1 MLPRVTALALI
12 VLFCSSCG
20 FKSEPT
26 GALPAYPQTVRD
38 ALGRQVRIDTA
49 PRRIVSLDPGMTAAL
64 YSIGAEKLLVGRSGL
79 ETYPKRSLHLPVMA
93 TGGRPDLKRIEHAKP
108 DVVLVP
114 ESMVPTAQDVDKLQL
129 KAAAEVYVVGGNSV
143 NQVENDISAMGLI
156 TDHADAARSLAGSV
170 TTSVKRVQNS
180 VAAETPARTYVDV
193 GLVTGATFTI
203 DPVSMTGDLV
213 RLANGANVASEVS
226 PSQPVTFAQLAGLAP
241 DVYLSQQ
248 GQGATLSDLRKHK
261 TTRTIPAVANKQVIQ
276 LPASVLNEDGPRLAL
291 ALAQI
296 ARALHPGAAAPQ

>member
-12 VLFCSSCG
+12 VLLCSSCG
-20 FKSEPT
+20 FKPEPT

-38 ALGRQVRIDTA
+38 ALGRQVHIDTA

-79 ETYPKRSLHLPVMA
+79 ETYPKQSLHLPVM
-93 TGGRPDLKRIEHAKP
+93 TTNGQPDLKQIQHAQA

-114 ESMVPTAQDVDKLQL
+114 ESMVPTPQDVDRLQL

-143 NQVENDISAMGLI
+143 NQVENDITAMGLI
-156 TDHADAARSLAGSV
+156 TDRADAARSLAGSV
-170 TTSVKRVQNS
+170 ATSVKRVQQS
-180 VAAETPARTYVDV
+180 VAGETPARTYVDV
-193 GLVTGATFTI
+193 GLVTWGTFTI

-213 RLANGANVASEVS
+213 RLANGTNVASEVP
-226 PSQPVTFAQLAGLAP
+226 PSQRVTFAQLAGLAP
-241 DVYLSQQ
+241 DVYLSEQ
-248 GQGATLSDLRKHK
+248 GQGATLADLRKHK
-261 TTRTIPAVANKQVIQ
+261 TTRAIPAVANKRVTQ
-276 LPASVLNEDGPRLAL
+276 LPAWVLNEDGPRVAL

-296 ARALHPGAAAPQ
+296 AKALHPDATAPQ

>member
-12 VLFCSSCG
+12 VLLCSSCG
-20 FKSEPT
+20 FKPEPT

-38 ALGRQVRIDTA
+38 ALGRQVHIDTA

-64 YSIGAEKLLVGRSGL
+64 YRIGAEKLLVGRSGL
-79 ETYPKRSLHLPVMA
+79 ETYPKQSFHVPVMT
-93 TGGRPDLKRIEHAKP
+93 TGGQPDLKQIQHAKA

-114 ESMVPTAQDVDKLQL
+114 ESMVPTAADVDKLQL

-156 TDHADAARSLAGSV
+156 TNHANAARGLSGAISAAVG
-170 TTSVKRVQNS
+170 RVQQS
-180 VAAETPARTYVDV
+180 VAGEPAAGTYVDV

-213 RLANGANVASEVS
+213 RLAKGTNVASEVS
-226 PSQPVTFAQLAGLAP
+226 ASQPVTFAQMATLAP
-241 DVYLSQQ
+241 DVYLSEQ

-261 TTRTIPAVANKQVIQ
+261 KTRTIPAVQDERVIQ
-276 LPASVLNEDGPRLAL
+276 LPASVLNEDGPRVAL

-296 ARALHPGAAAPQ
+296 AKVLHPDATAPQ

>member
-12 VLFCSSCG
+12 VLLCSSCG
-20 FKSEPT
+20 FKPEPT

-38 ALGRQVRIDTA
+38 ALGRQVHIDTA

-64 YSIGAEKLLVGRSGL
+64 YRIGAQKLLVGRSGL
-79 ETYPKRSLHLPVMA
+79 ETYPKQSFHLPVMT
-93 TGGRPDLKRIEHAKP
+93 TGGQPDLRQIQHAQA

-114 ESMVPTAQDVDKLQL
+114 ESMVPTAADVDKLQL

-156 TDHADAARSLAGSV
+156 TNHANAARALSGAVSAAVG
-170 TTSVKRVQNS
+170 RVQQS
-180 VAAETPARTYVDV
+180 VASEPAVGTYVDV

-203 DPVSMTGDLV
+203 DPGSMTGDLV
-213 RLANGANVASEVS
+213 RLAKGTNVASEVS
-226 PSQPVTFAQLAGLAP
+226 PSQSVTFAQMATLAP
-241 DVYLSQQ
+241 DVYLSEQ

-261 TTRTIPAVANKQVIQ
+261 DTRTIPAVQNRRVIQ
-276 LPASVLNEDGPRLAL
+276 LPASVLNEDGPRVAL

-296 ARALHPGAAAPQ
+296 AKALHPDATAPQ

>member
-12 VLFCSSCG
+12 VLLCSSCG
-20 FKSEPT
+20 FKPEPT

-64 YSIGAEKLLVGRSGL
+64 YRIGAEKLLVGRSGL
-79 ETYPKRSLHLPVMA
+79 ETYPKQSLHLSVMTA
-93 TGGRPDLKRIEHAKP
+93 GGQPDLKQIQHAQA

-114 ESMVPTAQDVDKLQL
+114 QSMAPTAQDVDRLQL

-143 NQVENDISAMGLI
+143 NQVEDDIAAIGLI
-156 TDHADAARSLAGSV
+156 TDHADAARSLANSIS
-170 TTSVKRVQNS
+170 TSVGRVQHS
-180 VAAETPARTYVDV
+180 VAGQPPARTYVDV
-193 GLVTGATFTI
+193 GLVTPGTFTI

-213 RLANGANVASEVS
+213 RLANGTNVASEVP

-241 DVYLSQQ
+241 DVYLSEQ
-248 GQGATLSDLRKHK
+248 GQGAMLSDLRKHK
-261 TTRTIPAVANKQVIQ
+261 ATRTIPAVVNNRVIQ
-276 LPASVLNEDGPRLAL
+276 LPASVLNEDGPRVAL

-296 ARALHPGAAAPQ
+296 AEALHPDATAPQ

>member
-12 VLFCSSCG
+12 VLLCSSCG
-20 FKSEPT
+20 FKPEPT

-64 YSIGAEKLLVGRSGL
+64 YRIGAEKLLVGRSGL
-79 ETYPKRSLHLPVMA
+79 ETYPKQSLHLPVM
-93 TGGRPDLKRIEHAKP
+93 TDGGQPDLKQIQHAQA

-114 ESMVPTAQDVDKLQL
+114 QSMAPTAQDVDRLQL

-143 NQVENDISAMGLI
+143 TQVENDIAAIGLI
-156 TDHADAARSLAGSV
+156 TDHPDAARSLANSIS
-170 TTSVKRVQNS
+170 TSVGRVQQS
-180 VAAETPARTYVDV
+180 VAGQPPARTYVDV
-193 GLVTGATFTI
+193 GLVTPGTFTM

-213 RLANGANVASEVS
+213 RLANGSNVASEVS

-241 DVYLSQQ
+241 DVYLSEQ
-248 GQGATLSDLRKHK
+248 GQGAMLSDLRKHEA
-261 TTRTIPAVANKQVIQ
+261 TRTIPAVVNKRVIQ
-276 LPASVLNEDGPRLAL
+276 LPASVLNEDGPRVAL

-296 ARALHPGAAAPQ
+296 AEALHPDATAPQ

>member
-170 TTSVKRVQNS
+170 ATSVKRVQNS

-261 TTRTIPAVANKQVIQ
+261 TTRTIPAVANKRVIQ
-276 LPASVLNEDGPRLAL
+276 LPASVLNEDGPRVALTLAK
-291 ALAQI
+291 I

>member
-12 VLFCSSCG
+12 VLLCSSCG
-20 FKSEPT
+20 FKPEPT

-64 YSIGAEKLLVGRSGL
+64 YRIGAEKLLVGRSGL
-79 ETYPKRSLHLPVMA
+79 ETYPKQSLHLPVMTA
-93 TGGRPDLKRIEHAKP
+93 GGQPDLKRIQHAQA

-114 ESMVPTAQDVDKLQL
+114 QSMAPTAQDVDRLQL

-143 NQVENDISAMGLI
+143 HQVEYDIAAIGLI
-156 TDHADAARSLAGSV
+156 TDHADAARSLANSIS
-170 TTSVKRVQNS
+170 TSVGRVQQS
-180 VAAETPARTYVDV
+180 VAAQPAARTYVDV
-193 GLVTGATFTI
+193 GLVTPGTFTI

-213 RLANGANVASEVS
+213 RLANGTNVASEVP

-241 DVYLSQQ
+241 DVYLSEQ
-248 GQGATLSDLRKHK
+248 GRGAMLSDLRKHK
-261 TTRTIPAVANKQVIQ
+261 ATRTIPAVVNNRVIQ
-276 LPASVLNEDGPRLAL
+276 LPASVLNEDGPRVAL

-296 ARALHPGAAAPQ
+296 AEALHPDATAPQ

>member
-12 VLFCSSCG
+12 VLLCSSCG

>member
-12 VLFCSSCG
+12 VLLCSSCG

-49 PRRIVSLDPGMTAAL
+49 PQRIVSLDPGMTAAL

-93 TGGRPDLKRIEHAKP
+93 TNGKPDLKQIVHARP

-114 ESMVPTAQDVDKLQL
+114 QSMVPTAQDIDKLQL

-143 NQVENDISAMGLI
+143 GQVENDIAAMGLI
-156 TDHADAARSLAGSV
+156 TNRANAASSLANSV
-170 TTSVKRVQNS
+170 AASVKRVQQS
-180 VAAETPARTYVDV
+180 VRGEPPTRTYVDV
-193 GLVTGATFTI
+193 ALVPGKTYTI

-213 RLANGANVASEVS
+213 RLANGTNVASEV
-226 PSQPVTFAQLAGLAP
+226 PPAQPVTFAQLAGLAP
-241 DVYLSQQ
+241 DVYLSEH

-261 TTRTIPAVANKQVIQ
+261 TTRTIPAVENKQVIQ
-276 LPASVLNEDGPRLAL
+276 LPASVLNEDGPRVAL

-296 ARALHPGAAAPQ
+296 AKALHPGAAAPQ

>member
-12 VLFCSSCG
+12 VLLCSSCG

-38 ALGRQVRIDTA
+38 ALGRQVHIDTA

-79 ETYPKRSLHLPVMA
+79 ETYPKQSLHLPVMV
-93 TGGRPDLKRIEHAKP
+93 TGGQPDLKRIQHAKA

-114 ESMVPTAQDVDKLQL
+114 ESMVPTAQDVDRLQL

-143 NQVENDISAMGLI
+143 NQVESDISAMGLI
-156 TDHADAARSLAGSV
+156 TDHADAARSLAGAV
-170 TTSVKRVQNS
+170 TTSVARVQQS
-180 VAAETPARTYVDV
+180 VAGEPPASTYVDV

-213 RLANGANVASEVS
+213 RLANGTNVASEVS
-226 PSQPVTFAQLAGLAP
+226 PSQPVTFAQLAALAP
-241 DVYLSQQ
+241 DVYLSEQ
-248 GQGATLSDLRKHK
+248 GQGAMLSDLRKHK
-261 TTRTIPAVANKQVIQ
+261 ATRTIPAVENKRVIQ
-276 LPASVLNEDGPRLAL
+276 LPASVLNEDGPRVAVAL
-291 ALAQI
+291 ARI
-296 ARALHPGAAAPQ
+296 AKALHPDATVPQ

>member
-12 VLFCSSCG
+12 VLLCSSCG
-20 FKSEPT
+20 FKPEPT

-64 YSIGAEKLLVGRSGL
+64 YRIGAEKLLVGRSGL
-79 ETYPKRSLHLPVMA
+79 ETYPKQSIHLPVMA
-93 TGGRPDLKRIEHAKP
+93 TGDQPDLKQIQHAQA

-114 ESMVPTAQDVDKLQL
+114 ESMVPTAADVDRLQL

-143 NQVENDISAMGLI
+143 NQVENDIAAMGLI
-156 TDHADAARSLAGSV
+156 TDHADAARTLASSISTAVGRVQRSV
-170 TTSVKRVQNS
+170 TG
-180 VAAETPARTYVDV
+180 EPPARTYVDV
-193 GLVTGATFTI
+193 GLVTPGTFTI
-203 DPVSMTGDLV
+203 DPASMTGDLV
-213 RLANGANVASEVS
+213 RLANGTNVASEVS
-226 PSQPVTFAQLAGLAP
+226 PSQPVTFAQMAQLAP
-241 DVYLSQQ
+241 GVYLSEQ

-261 TTRTIPAVANKQVIQ
+261 TTRTIPAVENKRVIQ
-276 LPASVLNEDGPRLAL
+276 LPASVLNEDGPRVAL

-296 ARALHPGAAAPQ
+296 ARALHPDATAQQ

>member
-12 VLFCSSCG
+12 VLLCSSCG

-49 PRRIVSLDPGMTAAL
+49 PHRIVSLDPGMTAAL

-79 ETYPKRSLHLPVMA
+79 ETYPKRSLHLPAMA
-93 TGGRPDLKRIEHAKP
+93 TNGKPDLRRIERAKP

-114 ESMVPTAQDVDKLQL
+114 QSMVPTAQDVDKLQL

-143 NQVENDISAMGLI
+143 GQVENDIAAMGLI
-156 TDHADAARSLAGSV
+156 TNHANAASSLANSV
-170 TTSVKRVQNS
+170 ASSVKRVQKS
-180 VAAETPARTYVDV
+180 VAGEPPTSTYVDV
-193 GLVTGATFTI
+193 ALVPGKTYTI

-213 RLANGANVASEVS
+213 RLANGINVASEVS
-226 PSQPVTFAQLAGLAP
+226 PAQPVTFAQLAGLAP
-241 DVYLSQQ
+241 DVYLSEQ

-261 TTRTIPAVANKQVIQ
+261 TTGTIPAVENKRVIQ
-276 LPASVLNEDGPRLAL
+276 LPASVLNEDGPRVAL

-296 ARALHPGAAAPQ
+296 AKALHPGAAAPQ

>member
-12 VLFCSSCG
+12 VLLCSSCG
-20 FKSEPT
+20 FKPEPT

-64 YSIGAEKLLVGRSGL
+64 YRIGAEKLLVGRSGL
-79 ETYPKRSLHLPVMA
+79 ETYPKQSLHLPVMTA
-93 TGGRPDLKRIEHAKP
+93 GGQPDLKRIQHAQA

-114 ESMVPTAQDVDKLQL
+114 QSMAPTAQDVDRLQL

-143 NQVENDISAMGLI
+143 HQVEYDIAAIGLI
-156 TDHADAARSLAGSV
+156 TDHADAARSLANSIS
-170 TTSVKRVQNS
+170 TSVGRVQQS
-180 VAAETPARTYVDV
+180 VADQPPARTYVDV
-193 GLVTGATFTI
+193 GLVTPGTFTI

-213 RLANGANVASEVS
+213 RLANGSNVASEVS

-241 DVYLSQQ
+241 DVYLSEQ
-248 GQGATLSDLRKHK
+248 GQGAMLSDLRKHEA
-261 TTRTIPAVANKQVIQ
+261 TRTIPAVVNKRVIQ
-276 LPASVLNEDGPRLAL
+276 LPASVLNEDGPRVAL

-296 ARALHPGAAAPQ
+296 AEALHPDATAPQ

>member
-12 VLFCSSCG
+12 VLLCSSCG
-20 FKSEPT
+20 FKPEPT
-26 GALPAYPQTVRD
+26 GALPAYPQAVRD

-79 ETYPKRSLHLPVMA
+79 ETYPKQSLHLPVMTA
-93 TGGRPDLKRIEHAKP
+93 DGQPDLKQIQHAQA

-114 ESMVPTAQDVDKLQL
+114 QSMAPTAQDVDRLQL

-143 NQVENDISAMGLI
+143 NQVEDDIAAIGLI
-156 TDHADAARSLAGSV
+156 TDHADAARSLANSIS
-170 TTSVKRVQNS
+170 TSVGRVQHS
-180 VAAETPARTYVDV
+180 VAGQPPARTYVDV
-193 GLVTGATFTI
+193 GLVTPGTFTI

-213 RLANGANVASEVS
+213 RLANGTNVASEVS
-226 PSQPVTFAQLAGLAP
+226 PSQPVTFAQLAELAP
-241 DVYLSQQ
+241 DVYLSEQ
-248 GQGATLSDLRKHK
+248 GQGAMLSDLRKHK
-261 TTRTIPAVANKQVIQ
+261 ATRTIPAVVNKRVIQ
-276 LPASVLNEDGPRLAL
+276 LPASVLKEDGPRVAL

-296 ARALHPGAAAPQ
+296 AEALHPDATAPQ

>member
-12 VLFCSSCG
+12 VLLCSSCG

-49 PRRIVSLDPGMTAAL
+49 PQRIVSLDPGMTAAL

-93 TGGRPDLKRIEHAKP
+93 TNGKPDLKRIEHAKP

-114 ESMVPTAQDVDKLQL
+114 QSMVPTAQDIDKLQL

-143 NQVENDISAMGLI
+143 GQVENDIAAMGLI
-156 TDHADAARSLAGSV
+156 TNRANAASSLANSV
-170 TTSVKRVQNS
+170 ATSVKRVQQS
-180 VAAETPARTYVDV
+180 VRGEPPTRTYVDV
-193 GLVTGATFTI
+193 ALVPGKTYTI

-213 RLANGANVASEVS
+213 RLANGTNVASEV
-226 PSQPVTFAQLAGLAP
+226 PPAQPVTFAQVARLAP
-241 DVYLSQQ
+241 DVYLSEQ

-261 TTRTIPAVANKQVIQ
+261 TTRTIPAVENKRVIQ
-276 LPASVLNEDGPRLAL
+276 LPASVLNEDGPRVAL

-296 ARALHPGAAAPQ
+296 AKALHPGAAAPQ

>member
-12 VLFCSSCG
+12 VLLCSSCG
-20 FKSEPT
+20 FKPEPT

-38 ALGRQVRIDTA
+38 ALGRQVHIDTA

-64 YSIGAEKLLVGRSGL
+64 YRIGAEKLLVGRSGL
-79 ETYPKRSLHLPVMA
+79 ETYPKQSFHLPVMT
-93 TGGRPDLKRIEHAKP
+93 TGGQPDLKQIQHAQA

-114 ESMVPTAQDVDKLQL
+114 ESMVPTAADVDKLQL

-156 TDHADAARSLAGSV
+156 TNHANAARALSGAVSAAVG
-170 TTSVKRVQNS
+170 RVQQS
-180 VAAETPARTYVDV
+180 VASEPAVGTYVDV

-203 DPVSMTGDLV
+203 DPGSMTGDLV
-213 RLANGANVASEVS
+213 RLAKGTNVASEVS
-226 PSQPVTFAQLAGLAP
+226 PSQSVTFAQMATLAP
-241 DVYLSQQ
+241 DVYLSEQ
-248 GQGATLSDLRKHK
+248 GQGATLTDLRKHK
-261 TTRTIPAVANKQVIQ
+261 DTRTIPAVQNRRVIQ
-276 LPASVLNEDGPRLAL
+276 LPASVLNEDGPRVAL

-296 ARALHPGAAAPQ
+296 AKALHPDATAPQ

>member
-12 VLFCSSCG
+12 VLLCSSCG

-49 PRRIVSLDPGMTAAL
+49 PHRIVSLDPGMTAAL

-79 ETYPKRSLHLPVMA
+79 ETYPKRSLHLPTMA
-93 TGGRPDLKRIEHAKP
+93 PGGQPDLKQIEHAKA

-114 ESMVPTAQDVDKLQL
+114 QSMVPTAQDVDRLQL

-143 NQVENDISAMGLI
+143 NQVENDIAAMGLI
-156 TDHADAARSLAGSV
+156 TNHADAARSLAGSV
-170 TTSVKRVQNS
+170 ATSVERVQKS
-180 VAAETPARTYVDV
+180 VAGEPPTGTYVDV
-193 GLVTGATFTI
+193 ALVPGKTYTI

-213 RLANGANVASEVS
+213 RLANGTNVASEVS
-226 PSQPVTFAQLAGLAP
+226 PAQPVTFAQLAGLAP
-241 DVYLSQQ
+241 DVYLSEL

-261 TTRTIPAVANKQVIQ
+261 TTRSIPAVENKRVIQ
-276 LPASVLNEDGPRLAL
+276 LPASVLNEDGPRVAL

-296 ARALHPGAAAPQ
+296 AKALHPGPAAPQ

>member
-12 VLFCSSCG
+12 VLLCSSCG
-20 FKSEPT
+20 FKPEPT

-38 ALGRQVRIDTA
+38 ALGRQVHIDTA

-64 YSIGAEKLLVGRSGL
+64 YRIGAEKLLVGRSGL
-79 ETYPKRSLHLPVMA
+79 ETYPKQSFHLPVMT
-93 TGGRPDLKRIEHAKP
+93 TGGQPDLKQIQHAQA

-114 ESMVPTAQDVDKLQL
+114 ESMVPTAADVDKLQL

-143 NQVENDISAMGLI
+143 NQVANDISAMGLI
-156 TDHADAARSLAGSV
+156 TNHANAARALSGAVSAAVG
-170 TTSVKRVQNS
+170 RVRQS
-180 VAAETPARTYVDV
+180 VASQPAVGTYVDV

-203 DPVSMTGDLV
+203 DPASMTGDLV
-213 RLANGANVASEVS
+213 RLAKGTNVASDVS
-226 PSQPVTFAQLAGLAP
+226 PSQPVTFPQMATLAP
-241 DVYLSQQ
+241 DVYLSEQ

-261 TTRTIPAVANKQVIQ
+261 DTRTIPAVQNKRVIQ
-276 LPASVLNEDGPRLAL
+276 LPASVLNEDGPRVAL

-296 ARALHPGAAAPQ
+296 AKALHPDATAPQ

>member
-1 MLPRVTALALI
+1 MV
-12 VLFCSSCG
+12 
-20 FKSEPT
+20 
-26 GALPAYPQTVRD
+26 
-38 ALGRQVRIDTA
+38 
-49 PRRIVSLDPGMTAAL
+49 
-64 YSIGAEKLLVGRSGL
+64 
-79 ETYPKRSLHLPVMA
+79 
-93 TGGRPDLKRIEHAKP
+93 TGGQPDLKRMQHAKP

-170 TTSVKRVQNS
+170 ATSVKRVKNS

-213 RLANGANVASEVS
+213 RLANGTNVASEVS

-276 LPASVLNEDGPRLAL
+276 LPASVLNEDGPRVAL

-296 ARALHPGAAAPQ
+296 AKALHPGAAAPQ

>member
-12 VLFCSSCG
+12 VLLCSSCG

-49 PRRIVSLDPGMTAAL
+49 PQRIVSLDPGMTAAL

-93 TGGRPDLKRIEHAKP
+93 TNGKPDLKRIVHARP

-114 ESMVPTAQDVDKLQL
+114 QSMVPTAQDIDKLQL

-143 NQVENDISAMGLI
+143 GQVENDIAAMGLI
-156 TDHADAARSLAGSV
+156 TNRANAASSLANSV
-170 TTSVKRVQNS
+170 AASVKRVQQS
-180 VAAETPARTYVDV
+180 VRGEPPTRTYVDV
-193 GLVTGATFTI
+193 ALVPGKTYTI

-213 RLANGANVASEVS
+213 RLANGTNVASEV
-226 PSQPVTFAQLAGLAP
+226 PPAQPVTFAQLAGLAP
-241 DVYLSQQ
+241 DVYLSEH

-261 TTRTIPAVANKQVIQ
+261 TTRTIPAVENKQVIQ
-276 LPASVLNEDGPRLAL
+276 LPASVLNEDGPRVAL

-296 ARALHPGAAAPQ
+296 AKALHPGATAPQ

>member
-12 VLFCSSCG
+12 VLLCSSCG

-79 ETYPKRSLHLPVMA
+79 ETYPKRSLHLPVMV
-93 TGGRPDLKRIEHAKP
+93 TGGQPDLKRIQHAKP

-170 TTSVKRVQNS
+170 ATSVKRVKNS

-213 RLANGANVASEVS
+213 RLANGTNVASEVS

>member
-1 MLPRVTALALI
+1 
-12 VLFCSSCG
+12 
-20 FKSEPT
+20 
-26 GALPAYPQTVRD
+26 
-38 ALGRQVRIDTA
+38 
-49 PRRIVSLDPGMTAAL
+49 MTAAL

-93 TGGRPDLKRIEHAKP
+93 AGGQPDLKRIQHAKP

-170 TTSVKRVQNS
+170 ATSVKRVKNS

-213 RLANGANVASEVS
+213 RLANGTNVASEVS

>member
-114 ESMVPTAQDVDKLQL
+114 ESMVPTPQDVDKLQL

-143 NQVENDISAMGLI
+143 SQVENDISAMGLI

-170 TTSVKRVQNS
+170 ATSVKRVQNS

-261 TTRTIPAVANKQVIQ
+261 TTRTIPAVANKRVIQ
-276 LPASVLNEDGPRLAL
+276 LPASVLNEDGPRVALTLAK
-291 ALAQI
+291 I

>member
-12 VLFCSSCG
+12 VLLCSSCG
-20 FKSEPT
+20 FKTEPT

-38 ALGRQVRIDTA
+38 ALGRQVRIDTP

-79 ETYPKRSLHLPVMA
+79 ETYPKKSLRLPIM
-93 TGGRPDLKRIEHAKP
+93 TIHGKPDLKKIEHAKA

-114 ESMVPTAQDVDKLQL
+114 QSMVPKAQDVDKLQL

-143 NQVENDISAMGLI
+143 SQVENDIGAIGLI
-156 TDHADAARSLAGSV
+156 TNRADAARSLVSSV
-170 TTSVKRVQNS
+170 SRSVGRVSQS
-180 VAAETPARTYVDV
+180 VAAEPPARTYVDV
-193 GLVTGATFTI
+193 GLVIGHTFTI

-213 RLANGANVASEVS
+213 RLANGTNVASEVS
-226 PSQPVTFAQLAGLAP
+226 PSQPVTFAQLAELSP
-241 DVYLSQQ
+241 DVYLSEL
-248 GQGATLSDLRKHK
+248 GQGATLADLRKHK
-261 TTRTIPAVANKQVIQ
+261 STRTIPAVANKRVIE
-276 LPASVLNEDGPRLAL
+276 LPASVLNEDGPRVAL

-296 ARALHPGAAAPQ
+296 ASALHPGATAPQ

>member
-12 VLFCSSCG
+12 VLLCSSCG

-26 GALPAYPQTVRD
+26 GALPVYPQTVRD

-79 ETYPKRSLHLPVMA
+79 ETYPKRSLDLPVMA
-93 TGGRPDLKRIEHAKP
+93 PGGKPDLKQIEHANA

-114 ESMVPTAQDVDKLQL
+114 QSMVPTAQDVDKLQL

-143 NQVENDISAMGLI
+143 NQVENDITAMGLI
-156 TDHADAARSLAGSV
+156 TDRANAARSLAGTIATAV
-170 TTSVKRVQNS
+170 GRVRQS
-180 VAAETPARTYVDV
+180 VAGEPPARTYVDV
-193 GLVTGATFTI
+193 GLVPGATFTI

-213 RLANGANVASEVS
+213 RLANGINVASEVS
-226 PSQPVTFAQLAGLAP
+226 PSQPVTFAQLAELAP
-241 DVYLSQQ
+241 DVYLSEM
-248 GQGATLSDLRKHK
+248 GQGATLSDLRKRK
-261 TTRTIPAVANKQVIQ
+261 TTRKIPAVPNKRVIQ
-276 LPASVLNEDGPRLAL
+276 LPASVLNEDGPRVAL

-296 ARALHPGAAAPQ
+296 AKALHPGATAPQ

>member
-1 MLPRVTALALI
+1 
-12 VLFCSSCG
+12 
-20 FKSEPT
+20 
-26 GALPAYPQTVRD
+26 
-38 ALGRQVRIDTA
+38 
-49 PRRIVSLDPGMTAAL
+49 
-64 YSIGAEKLLVGRSGL
+64 
-79 ETYPKRSLHLPVMA
+79 
-93 TGGRPDLKRIEHAKP
+93 
-108 DVVLVP
+108 
-114 ESMVPTAQDVDKLQL
+114 VPTAQDVDKLQL

-170 TTSVKRVQNS
+170 ATSVKRVQNS